1 VAHPADR
8 KLRIYSDRTQLAPGV
23 NHVTMLTAFWGREPQ
38 LSSWP
43 GYADDLIAHGHQFL
57 ELSELDDADLA
68 VYPRDLMRV
77 LNAPDGADR
86 IAAFGDAAHAEGKP
100 AVYFFHTDRVEPL
113 GLDGD
118 FVFRTSL
125 NRRVRAADEYA
136 IPGFHEDLLAEWH
149 GGRESIRRRDGRAR
163 VSFCGGV
170 VRPSTPRGVA
180 SLTRRLAGQTRQ
192 RIAAARGQP
201 DEADLYARASAIDA
215 LKGQRHVET
224 DIVIR
229 SGSAGGAWD
238 GPPGTL
244 DVELWN
250 RVRREY
256 VRSMLDADYV
266 LCVRGAGNWSYRF
279 TEALSLGRI
288 PVVVDTDCVL
298 PYDFLLDWR
307 DHIVWVDRD
316 DIPRIGEVVADLH
329 ESLTDGEFVDRQRA
343 CRCVWQEY
351 LSPLGFFRN
360 FHRHFEVGLLATADV
375 EQVRS
380 RHPAAVAEPR
390 P

>member
-1 VAHPADR
+1 MPHPAER

-23 NHVTMLTAFWGREPQ
+23 NHVTLLTAFWGREPQ

-43 GYADDLIAHGHQFL
+43 GYADELIAHGHEFL
-57 ELSELDDADLA
+57 ELCELDDADLA

-77 LNAPDGADR
+77 VNTPDGADL

-100 AVYFFHTDRVEPL
+100 AVYFFHTDLVEPL
-113 GLDGD
+113 GRDGD

-125 NRRVRAADEYA
+125 NRRVRAANEHA
-136 IPGFHEDLLAEWH
+136 IPGFHEDLLTEWH
-149 GGRESIRRRDGRAR
+149 GGHESIRRREGRAR

-170 VRPSTPRGVA
+170 VRPSRPRGVA
-180 SLTRRLAGQTRQ
+180 SRTRRLAGETRQ
-192 RIAAARGQP
+192 RIAAARGRP
-201 DEADLYARASAIDA
+201 DESDLYTRSRALDA
-215 LKGQRHVET
+215 LAGQRDVET
-224 DIVIR
+224 DVVIR
-229 SGSAGGAWD
+229 DGSAGGAWD
-238 GPPGTL
+238 GAPGTL

-250 RVRREY
+250 RVRREF
-256 VRSMLDADYV
+256 VRNMLDSDYV

-288 PVVVDTDCVL
+288 PVFVDTDCVL

-307 DHIVWVDRD
+307 EHVVWVDRE
-316 DIPRIGEVVADLH
+316 DIPRIGERIAEFH
-329 ESLTDGEFVDRQRA
+329 ERLGDAEFEDRQRE
-343 CRCVWQEY
+343 CRRVWQEY

-360 FHRHFEVGLLATADV
+360 FHRHFEVGLAATDV
-375 EQVRS
+375 EQVGS